1 MAGPPRFAR
10 VCFDCGSRTES
21 GRKKRGRSKAQQA
34 KKSASDKKVKADKV
48 GEWITRKTKSQG
60 VTFLG
65 KNKGLSRSDGYLTKK
80 DSKPELFQDGA
91 SMIVIP
97 HAGGSTEEEDVG
109 VSGERLLQGLG

>member
-10 VCFDCGSRTES
+10 VCFDCGSRAES

-34 KKSASDKKVKADKV
+34 KEGASDKKVKADKV

-60 VTFLG
+60 FTLLS

-80 DSKPELFQDGA
+80 DGKPELLQDRA

-97 HAGGSTEEEDVG
+97 DARGSTEEEDVG
-109 VSGERLLQGLG
+109 VSCERLLQSLS